1 MALFKEAKRAERKL
15 RMAVAGVS
23 GSGKTYTSLGLASLL
38 GNSTAVIDTERS
50 SSEIYS
56 TKWPFLVCNLDS
68 FHPQKYIDALAEAAE
83 AGIETVVIDSLSHA
97 WQGKDGALDQVSKAG
112 KSFNAWAKVTPLQD
126 KLMDAILKYPGH
138 VICTMRRKVSYEQS
152 RDERGKTTV
161 TKTGMASIQ
170 RDGVDYEFDIFATM
184 DGQNNM
190 TIEKSRCPELSG
202 ELFAQPMEELAK
214 IIKRWLGGGETA
226 APKLEK
232 PKENVKPAPKPK
244 VATKIPD
251 KVVGVLSKLFAGK
264 EAMVIKFLTVKGQI
278 QEGEGWLSMSPEYAG
293 KIIGSPTVFLSSVV
307 AQCNT
312 K

>member
-68 FHPQKYIDALAEAAE
+68 FHPQKYIDALSEAAE

-138 VICTMRRKVSYEQS
+138 VICTMRRKVSYEQT

-214 IIKRWLGGGETA
+214 IIKRWLGGGEAA

-232 PKENVKPAPKPK
+232 PKEKVKPAPKPK

-278 QEGEGWLSMSPEYAG
+278 QEGEGWLDMSPEYAG
-293 KIIGSPTVFLSSVV
+293 KIIGSPTVFLASVV

>member
-1 MALFKEAKRAERKL
+1 
-15 RMAVAGVS
+15 MAVAGVS

-68 FHPQKYIDALAEAAE
+68 FHPQKYIDALNEAAE

-126 KLMDAILKYPGH
+126 KLMDTILKYPGH
-138 VICTMRRKVSYEQS
+138 VICTMRRKVSYEQT

-214 IIKRWLGGGETA
+214 IIKRWLNGGDPP

-232 PKENVKPAPKPK
+232 
-244 VATKIPD
+244 ATAKA
-251 KVVGVLSKLFAGK
+251 K
-264 EAMVIKFLTVKGQI
+264 T
-278 QEGEGWLSMSPEYAG
+278 
-293 KIIGSPTVFLSSVV
+293 
-307 AQCNT
+307 
-312 K
+312 